1 MEPLTALVAEY
12 GDAPAFAGKVA
23 ALSPRYS
30 AFRRTRGDGN
40 CFYRALWFGLAEAL
54 VARGEA
60 PARNAVV
67 TRLRQSRSKLIAAGI
82 QDLVFEDALDLL
94 ADMLNAIAVTGDPLT
109 LAALEGNARDDVPSN
124 MIVMFLRLLTSAE
137 MKTRADF
144 FAPFVLDDEP
154 TVAAFCARRV
164 EPMGEEADHAHA
176 VALADAL
183 GVAARVVYL
192 DLSPGETANVIDF
205 DPAGGVVGAATG
217 AAPPRV
223 TLLYRPGHYD
233 IVYEAEGPAVVA
245 AGLDTGSGAG
255 GG

>member
-1 MEPLTALVAEY
+1 MEPLSALVTEY
-12 GDAPAFAGKVA
+12 ADAPAFAAKVSSLA
-23 ALSPRYS
+23 PRYA

-54 VARGEA
+54 VARGDA

-67 TRLRQSRSKLIAAGI
+67 TRLRQSRSKLVAAGI

-94 ADMLNAIAVTGDPLT
+94 ADMLNAIAVPGDPLT
-109 LAALEGNARDDVPSN
+109 LTALEGNARDDVPSN

-154 TVAAFCARRV
+154 SVSAFCARRV

-183 GVAARVVYL
+183 GVSARVVYL
-192 DLSPGETANVIDF
+192 DLSPGVEANAIDF
-205 DPAGGVVGAATG
+205 DPAGGVVGAATN
-217 AAPPRV
+217 ASPPRV

-233 IVYEAEGPAVVA
+233 IVYEAGDPAVAA
-245 AGLDTGSGAG
+245 AGLGGAG